1 MARNLAEL
9 SDPFFAAAAEGR
21 LVIPR
26 CDQCN
31 RFFFYPTVLC
41 PHCHTMGHT
50 WVEAA
55 GTARVYSFTAVYRA
69 PAINVPTPYVVG
81 VVELPEGIR
90 MMTNIVDC
98 SADDV
103 SIGMPVKVRFGA
115 NWEGRQLPFFA
126 PADSSD

>member
-9 SDPFFAAAAEGR
+9 SEPFFAAATEGR

-26 CDQCN
+26 CNQCN
-31 RFFFYPTVLC
+31 KFFFYPTVLC
-41 PHCHTMGHT
+41 PHCHTMGHS
-50 WVEAA
+50 WVEAV

-69 PAINVPTPYVVG
+69 PVLGVPTPYVVG
-81 VVELPEGIR
+81 IVELPEGIR

-98 SADDV
+98 SPDDV

-115 NWEGRQLPFFA
+115 NWEGWQLPFFA